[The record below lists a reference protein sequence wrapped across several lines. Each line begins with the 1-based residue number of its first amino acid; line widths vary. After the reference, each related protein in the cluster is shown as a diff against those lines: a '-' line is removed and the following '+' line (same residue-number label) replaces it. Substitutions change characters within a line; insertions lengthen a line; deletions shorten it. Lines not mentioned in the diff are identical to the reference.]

1 MRVAMIFPPM
11 PRRPALLLLAA
22 AALLLSACGSRTGD
36 GNQPSAAFDPA
47 RFVASAP
54 ALDAPQIA
62 SDGEVVDA
70 MLALAQVRP
79 DDMVVDLGSGDGR
92 ILIAAARSHGARGLG
107 VDIDP
112 AALRQSTANARAAG
126 VAGRVDFR
134 RQDLFETPLAD
145 ADVVTLYLTPEV
157 NLRLRPR
164 ILAQMR
170 PGTRVVSEDFDM
182 GDWRPERHQRIGET
196 ELYMWIVPARL
207 AGRWRLSL
215 GGRTLPLALTQ
226 RYQELD
232 GTLGADGRVG
242 QGWVTGHRVHFVA
255 DVDGRAHVFEGRFD
269 GQRLVST
276 RAEAPWQAVR
286 AS

>member
-1 MRVAMIFPPM
+1 
-11 PRRPALLLLAA
+11 
-22 AALLLSACGSRTGD
+22 
-36 GNQPSAAFDPA
+36 
-47 RFVASAP
+47 
-54 ALDAPQIA
+54 
-62 SDGEVVDA
+62 
-70 MLALAQVRP
+70 
-79 DDMVVDLGSGDGR
+79 MVVDLGSGDGR
-92 ILIAAARSHGARGLG
+92 ILIAGARSHGARGLG

-112 AALRQSTANARAAG
+112 AALRQSAANARAAG
-126 VAGRVDFR
+126 VAGRVEFR
-134 RQDLFETPLAD
+134 HQDLFETPLAD

-182 GDWRPERHQRIGET
+182 GDWRPERHERIGET
-196 ELYMWIVPARL
+196 ELYMWTIPARL

-226 RYQELD
+226 RYQELG
-232 GTLGADGRVG
+232 GTLGADARVG
-242 QGWVTGHRVHFVA
+242 QGWITGHRVQFVA

-276 RAEAPWQAVR
+276 RAEDPWQAVR